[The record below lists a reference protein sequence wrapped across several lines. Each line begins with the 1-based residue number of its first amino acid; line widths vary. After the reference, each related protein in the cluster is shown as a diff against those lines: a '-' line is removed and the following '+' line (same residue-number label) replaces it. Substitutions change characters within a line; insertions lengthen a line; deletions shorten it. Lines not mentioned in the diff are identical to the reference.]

1 MSSPDLGSNWWL
13 RPVPELLDELSTS
26 GAGLTHAEVRSRL
39 SSYGPNEFRDRP
51 TRSPLIEFLRRFRN
65 PLVLILIAAS
75 VISALTGEVASF
87 LIIIVMVLM
96 SVVLDFVQE
105 YRAGQAAQRLRQSVQ
120 IHAKVVRDGVTREVP
135 VSQVVPGDVALLA
148 SGSLVPADGRLLEAR
163 DLFVNQALLTGE
175 SFPVEKRAE
184 ELTDRPPD
192 LEHATNALFM
202 GTSVISGTARLLVCR
217 TGSATA
223 IGEIAHTLN
232 LDPPPTAFELGTR
245 RFGML
250 IMRLTVLMVL
260 FVLMVNTMT
269 HKPLLESF
277 LFAIALAVGLTPELL
292 PMVVSV
298 TLGARSAAHG
308 GEARDR
314 QAACGHPEPG
324 FHGRAVHRQ
333 DRHAYRSEDQPRAAR
348 RHLGQRQRACS

>member
-1 MSSPDLGSNWWL
+1 MSTPHLGSNWWL

-51 TRSPLIEFLRRFRN
+51 TRSLLVQFLRRFRN
-65 PLVLILIAAS
+65 PLVLILVAAS
-75 VISALTGEVASF
+75 VISALTGEMASF

-105 YRAGQAAQRLRQSVQ
+105 YRAGRAAQRLRQSVQ
-120 IHAKVVRDGVTREVP
+120 IRAKVVRDGVTKEVP

-148 SGSLVPADGRLLEAR
+148 SGSLVPADGRLLDAR
-163 DLFVNQALLTGE
+163 DLFINQALLTGE

-192 LEHATNALFM
+192 LERATNALFM
-202 GTSVISGTARLLVCR
+202 GTSVVSGTARLLVCR

-223 IGEIAHTLN
+223 IAEIADALN

-260 FVLMVNTMT
+260 FVLMVNTLT

-277 LFAIALAVGLTPELL
+277 LFALALAVGLTPELL

-298 TLGARSAAHG
+298 TLARGALRMA
-308 GEARDR
+308 EQARDR
-314 QAACGHPEPG
+314 QTACSHPESRLD
-324 FHGRAVHRQ
+324 GRAMHRQ
-333 DRHAYRSEDQPRAAR
+333 DRHAHGGEDQPRAPR
-348 RHLGQRQRACS
+348 RHLGQRQRACA